1 MITEDYK
8 GGKMKKYFVVLII
21 IAIIA
26 AYSSEVFAAAK
37 RKAPPKPIVV
47 APKPTHAVK
56 PAAAPSPIGDRG
68 FAAKGGL
75 MGGAGAA
82 AIGYVLPV
90 GPLSGG
96 FYAGYG
102 IGNKYNAMVAQL
114 EGIYKLSAVNIGLSI
129 DYANYSSAV
138 RNIPGLS
145 GDTTKGAHTGIGLTL
160 SKDFGKM
167 NAGVGYSTALG
178 LIAAA
183 GYKF

>member
-1 MITEDYK
+1 
-8 GGKMKKYFVVLII
+8 MKKIIVLTLVLLV
-21 IAIIA
+21 ASA
-26 AYSSEVFAAAK
+26 SFAAPK
-37 RKAPPKPIVV
+37 KKVILPKKPLTVPTVTAP
-47 APKPTHAVK
+47 APKPA
-56 PAAAPSPIGDRG
+56 PAAASDRG

-82 AIGYVLPV
+82 VIGYVMPI

-102 IGNKYNAMVAQL
+102 LGNKYNEMVVQL

-129 DYANYSSAV
+129 DYVNYSEKV

-145 GDTTKGAHTGIGLTL
+145 GDTAKGAHTGIGLTL

-167 NAGVGYSTALG
+167 NAGVGYSTAFG

>member
-1 MITEDYK
+1 
-8 GGKMKKYFVVLII
+8 MKKYFVVLII
-21 IAIIA
+21 IAIIT

-37 RKAPPKPIVV
+37 GKAPPKKPIVV
-47 APKPTHAVK
+47 APKPTPAVK

-75 MGGAGAA
+75 MGGAGAVEL
-82 AIGYVLPV
+82 GYYLPV
-90 GPLSGG
+90 GPLSCGI
-96 FYAGYG
+96 YAGYG
-102 IGNKYNAMVAQL
+102 VGNKYNEMVAQL

-129 DYANYSSAV
+129 DYANYSEKV

-145 GDTTKGAHTGIGLTL
+145 GDTAKGAHTGIGLSL
-160 SKDFGKM
+160 GKDFGKFD
-167 NAGVGYSTALG
+167 AKLGYSTAFG

>member
-1 MITEDYK
+1 MR
-8 GGKMKKYFVVLII
+8 KYLIALLV
-21 IAIIA
+21 IAVIA

-37 RKAPPKPIVV
+37 GEKPQKPIVV

-82 AIGYVLPV
+82 AIGYIMPV

-96 FYAGYG
+96 LYVGYG
-102 IGNKYNAMVAQL
+102 LGNKFNEMVAQL

-129 DYANYSSAV
+129 DYINYSEKV

-145 GDTTKGAHTGIGLTL
+145 GDTAKGAHTGIGLSL
-160 SKDFGKM
+160 GKDFGKFD
-167 NAGVGYSTALG
+167 AKLGYSTALG
-178 LIAAA
+178 LTATA